1 MNKDL
6 YVGHNLLLRRG
17 CPSSHWMLFLSKSL
31 VACGQ
36 VSGPILSKYCW
47 DGEIKSETEWRLTL
61 KFKIDLK
68 EELTEALHFH
78 HKYETPEWIFQSA
91 ESSKGYLEW
100 MNQSE

>member
-6 YVGHNLLLRRG
+6 YVGHTTCSSEEDALHLLDAL
-17 CPSSHWMLFLSKSL
+17 LSKSL

-68 EELTEALHFH
+68 EELTRSTSFS
-78 HKYETPEWIFQSA
+78 PQIRDS
-91 ESSKGYLEW
+91 
-100 MNQSE
+100 

>member
-6 YVGHNLLLRRG
+6 YVGHTTCASEEDALHLLDAL
-17 CPSSHWMLFLSKSL
+17 LSKSL

-68 EELTEALHFH
+68 EELTQALHFH

-100 MNQSE
+100 MNQSD